1 MPIQPDLIRAHRFP
15 EIRHAYTARDAIL
28 YALGAGLGRDPV
40 APDDLLFL
48 WEEKLA
54 VLPTFAVTL
63 CTPGL
68 WLRAPEFGV
77 DFGKLVHAEQAAT
90 FHAPLPAAAETVGS
104 ARVAL
109 LADRGP
115 GRGAVVALER
125 EIRDAAKR
133 RTLLRVAADV
143 VPPRRRRVWRT
154 AGAERCARSSPIANR
169 MCAPNSPS
177 IRARRSST
185 GSRATRIRC
194 TSIRKPLGAAA
205 SIGRSC
211 MAWRAMRSQAS
222 RYRAPV
228 AFRRPASPPF
238 NAVSPSV
245 VFPGDVLAFKIWR
258 GDGAAVF
265 QGFVG
270 DRKVLD
276 QGLVSFRGD
285 P

>member
-1 MPIQPDLIRAHRFP
+1 MPIQPDLILAHQFP
-15 EIRHAYTARDAIL
+15 EIRHTYTARDAIL

-48 WEEKLA
+48 WEENLA

-90 FHAPLPAAAETVGS
+90 FHAPLPAATETVGS

-143 VPPRRRRVWRT
+143 VPPRRRRVRRT
-154 AGAERCARSSPIANR
+154 AGAERALDSPRSPTGCARR
-169 MCAPNSPS
+169 
-177 IRARRSST
+177 IRRRSACGAHLPALGRPQSAAHRSGSRWARRLRSADPAWPGELCDRRHRGIARLWPSADPRRCPSMPFLRAWC
-185 GSRATRIRC
+185 SRATCSHSRFGGATGRRC
-194 TSIRKPLGAAA
+194 FRASSTIVKCSIRE
-205 SIGRSC
+205 
-211 MAWRAMRSQAS
+211 
-222 RYRAPV
+222 
-228 AFRRPASPPF
+228 
-238 NAVSPSV
+238 
-245 VFPGDVLAFKIWR
+245 
-258 GDGAAVF
+258 
-265 QGFVG
+265 
-270 DRKVLD
+270 
-276 QGLVSFRGD
+276 
-285 P
+285 

>member
-1 MPIQPDLIRAHRFP
+1 MPIQSDRILAHRFP

-28 YALGAGLGRDPV
+28 YALGAGLGGD
-40 APDDLLFL
+40 PDDLLFL
-48 WEEKLA
+48 WEENLA

-68 WLRAPEFGV
+68 WLRAPEFGI

-125 EIRDAAKR
+125 EIRDATSG
-133 RTLLRVAADV
+133 TLYCTLRQTLFLRGDGGFGG
-143 VPPRRRRVWRT
+143 PP
-154 AGAERCARSSPIANR
+154 
-169 MCAPNSPS
+169 APNPPS
-177 IRARRSST
+177 IVPDRQPDMRAEFTIDPRAALIYRLSGDPNPLHIDPTAARR
-185 GSRATRIRC
+185 GGFDRPILHGLATYAIAG
-194 TSIRKPLGAAA
+194 I
-205 SIGRSC
+205 
-211 MAWRAMRSQAS
+211 
-222 RYRAPV
+222 
-228 AFRRPASPPF
+228 
-238 NAVSPSV
+238 AVSRGFGFSPTGIVGLQCRFSGV
-245 VFPGDVLAFKIWR
+245 VFPGDQLEFRIWR
-258 GDGAAVF
+258 RDGAAVF

-276 QGLVSFRGD
+276 QGLASFRNEA
-285 P
+285 

>member
-1 MPIQPDLIRAHRFP
+1 MPIRPDLILGHRFP
-15 EIRHAYTARDAIL
+15 EIRHTYTARDAIL

-90 FHAPLPAAAETVGS
+90 FHAPLPAATETVGS

-125 EIRDAAKR
+125 EIRDAGSGELYCALR
-133 RTLLRVAADV
+133 QTLFLRGDGGFGGPPAPNAPSIVPDRQPDVRAEFAVDPRAALIYRLSGDPNPLHIDPEAAGRGGFDRPILHGLASYAIAGIAVSRACGLPPTRVAALQC
-143 VPPRRRRVWRT
+143 RFS
-154 AGAERCARSSPIANR
+154 G
-169 MCAPNSPS
+169 
-177 IRARRSST
+177 
-185 GSRATRIRC
+185 
-194 TSIRKPLGAAA
+194 
-205 SIGRSC
+205 
-211 MAWRAMRSQAS
+211 
-222 RYRAPV
+222 
-228 AFRRPASPPF
+228 
-238 NAVSPSV
+238 V
-245 VFPGDVLAFKIWR
+245 VFPGEVLAFKIWR

-265 QGFVG
+265 QGFVD
-270 DRKVLD
+270 DRKALD
-276 QGLVSFRGD
+276 QGIISFRGD

>member
-1 MPIQPDLIRAHRFP
+1 MPIRPDRILAHRFP

-48 WEEKLA
+48 WEENLA

-68 WLRAPEFGV
+68 WLRAPEFGI

-90 FHAPLPAAAETVGS
+90 FQAPLPAATVTIGS

-125 EIRDAAKR
+125 EIRDAANG
-133 RTLLRVAADV
+133 TLYCSLRQTLFLRGDGGFGGPA
-143 VPPRRRRVWRT
+143 
-154 AGAERCARSSPIANR
+154 
-169 MCAPNSPS
+169 APNPAS
-177 IRARRSST
+177 IVPERQPDLRAEFTVDSRAALIYRLSGDPNPLHVDPEAARRGGFDRPILHGLASYAIA
-185 GSRATRIRC
+185 GIAVSRACGFSPT
-194 TSIRKPLGAAA
+194 G
-205 SIGRSC
+205 
-211 MAWRAMRSQAS
+211 
-222 RYRAPV
+222 V
-228 AFRRPASPPF
+228 AGLQCRFSG
-238 NAVSPSV
+238 V
-245 VFPGDVLAFKIWR
+245 VFPGDRLEFRIWR
-258 GDGAAVF
+258 QEGGAAVF

-270 DRKVLD
+270 ERKVLD
-276 QGLVSFRGD
+276 QGLATFRD
-285 P
+285 KA

>member
-15 EIRHAYTARDAIL
+15 EIRHAYTARDVIL

-68 WLRAPEFGV
+68 WLRAPEFGI

-115 GRGAVVALER
+115 GRGVVVALER
-125 EIRDAAKR
+125 EIRDAASGTLYCALRQTLFLRGDGGFGGSPAPTRPSIPPDRQPDLRADFIVDPRAALIYRLSGDPNPLHIDPEAAR
-133 RTLLRVAADV
+133 RGGFDRPILHGLASYAIAGIAVSRACGVSPRRVAGLQC
-143 VPPRRRRVWRT
+143 RFS
-154 AGAERCARSSPIANR
+154 G
-169 MCAPNSPS
+169 
-177 IRARRSST
+177 
-185 GSRATRIRC
+185 
-194 TSIRKPLGAAA
+194 
-205 SIGRSC
+205 
-211 MAWRAMRSQAS
+211 
-222 RYRAPV
+222 
-228 AFRRPASPPF
+228 
-238 NAVSPSV
+238 V
-245 VFPGDVLAFKIWR
+245 VFPGDRLEFQIWR
-258 GDGAAVF
+258 RDGVAVF

-270 DRKVLD
+270 ERKVLD
-276 QGLVSFRGD
+276 QGLVSFQD
-285 P
+285 EP